1 MNINKT
7 TPRFYQQRKF
17 KQYLKDKDTFNSED
31 RKATD
36 SQLLT
41 RNNECEK
48 SIKSIFKR
56 NNKPSIQNSMCSK
69 NILQK

>member
-17 KQYLKDKDTFNSED
+17 KKYLKDKDTFNSED
-31 RKATD
+31 SKATD

-41 RNNECEK
+41 GNNDCQK
-48 SIKSIFKR
+48 SIKKVFKR
-56 NNKPSIQNSMCSK
+56 NNLETFLGRESF
-69 NILQK
+69 LR